1 LGPEGLAW
9 NKRSSLFDDEGK
21 KFFEVVTTSSRNPQI
36 LSSSAQS
43 AKEPRLKKHYFLKIL
58 KYLIPPLPRKKMCLE
73 FP

>member
-1 LGPEGLAW
+1 MTKE
-9 NKRSSLFDDEGK
+9 K

-43 AKEPRLKKHYFLKIL
+43 AKEPRLKKHYFLGNFKMFNTTFAT
-58 KYLIPPLPRKKMCLE
+58 KKMCLE